1 MVHANSPMKRLDW
14 QRECTRKRTK
24 KYRNAAKSRTSGT
37 EKRHTFEMSGGTEKR
52 HTSEMS
58 GGTEKRHT
66 PSKSSVTSERFRVS
80 LAPEATPKK
89 PIKNR
94 YLSSPEL
101 SEGQASDG
109 N

>member
-24 KYRNAAKSRTSGT
+24 KYRNAAKSRTS
-37 EKRHTFEMSGGTEKR
+37 GTEKR